1 MEMLKVL
8 LRTVTV
14 GIGIVRKP
22 TLVAK
27 FLTEHPVQENIQ
39 AGVVYIIHSSGHQK
53 WAMFRCPGHEDELIQ
68 LCLIRTRRPRWTVK
82 TDWLGRP
89 TINPSVRQLDGS
101 LAHFWVKDGNVEW
114 CVDSGRRFQNIVK
127 TLEGIC

>member
-1 MEMLKVL
+1 MEMLKAL
-8 LRTVTV
+8 LRSITVS
-14 GIGIVRKP
+14 IGIIRKP
-22 TLVAK
+22 IFIAK

-39 AGVVYIIHSSGHQK
+39 AGIVYIIHSSGHQK

-68 LCLIRTRRPRWTVK
+68 LCLIRKRHPSWTVK

-101 LAHFWVKDGNVEW
+101 FAHFWVKDGNVEW
-114 CVDSGRRFQNIVK
+114 CADSGRRLQK
-127 TLEGIC
+127 YH